1 MKKIKLNG
9 SQLSFASYDERSS
22 VLVIDF
28 ANHTS
33 KSFKSVP
40 LEVFNRLCQSP
51 NAQAYYEDRIAEEY
65 PNERVATQTSQKS
78 RDSLND
84 LFGVPPKQ

>member
-1 MKKIKLNG
+1 MKKVKLNG
-9 SQLSFASYDERSS
+9 SQLSFASFDERGS
-22 VLVIDF
+22 VLVIEF
-28 ANHTS
+28 ANRTS
-33 KSFKSVP
+33 KSFKNVP

-65 PNERVATQTSQKS
+65 PSDRVATQTNQTS

-84 LFGVPPKQ
+84 LFGTPSKK